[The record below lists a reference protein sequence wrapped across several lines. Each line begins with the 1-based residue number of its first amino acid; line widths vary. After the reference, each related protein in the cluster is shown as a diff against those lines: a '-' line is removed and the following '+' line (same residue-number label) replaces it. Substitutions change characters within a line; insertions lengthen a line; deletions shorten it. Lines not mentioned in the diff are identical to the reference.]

1 MKQTTKRV
9 LSMVLTLLMLVSAM
23 SVFTF
28 AENNFEPDDEYY
40 DRIINDA
47 VIVGSVWTDLSDGDE
62 VSYMYRGK
70 EITETFDSNI
80 HFTSI
85 KEAYDYCLSM
95 NVKNPIIVITS
106 GIYNE
111 SLTITNSVT
120 ILGANAGI
128 NPNVVSATP
137 GEPWSV
143 NPARSTTE
151 TTLVGAIDVAR
162 KVNTNIEVVLDGVTV
177 ARSFAYID
185 AGNKKAESSAVLRN
199 SIVNGAGSTS
209 YGVTAVTNVFYFA
222 SSVSSTNK
230 VKIEDVRC
238 TNMKSTS
245 LVGTG
250 TTDLEISGLYYVNN
264 SYPALQYAD
273 APADQDANYVIK
285 DSMFYNNKSTSGVL
299 AFDHSLKDT
308 AQRIDTYVEISGC
321 VFKDDP
327 EAELSDSNLSSSPI
341 LYTVTAAKNRLNVHD
356 NLFIGAADYSAPA
369 INFSYTLA
377 ARTSAFSGNINVNSN
392 KFCGFYNMNET
403 LGLSGDTRMN
413 YTGNYYADYSGAQHD
428 PVYPSENSMQN
439 IVADYFWI
447 DDAMTIPSDIFH
459 LNSTGINNASIDHV
473 SRTIK
478 ATIDYGDKAVIN
490 FAAKDGDTVYEL
502 YDETLTNKIT
512 EIDSA
517 DLYSG
522 EDKNTFYAVGKS
534 PKTGYEFRYTVILTT
549 YNPNMSADFDLKDT
563 YLLAPSVASLP
574 AGSVVFETWGG
585 MAYKF
590 TVGVN
595 AFATAPE
602 IIAACDSVPTIIMPA
617 GTYTEQIMLTG
628 SAVLLGEKHGVNP
641 NIPNYGVPDSEW
653 EQNPERSQSDRES
666 RLNSV
671 IVLSSSAVNA
681 TVVVDGFT
689 FAAGSGYVD
698 RGEGLVTYTT
708 TILKNIIINDA
719 GNGLWTENGKTEN
732 LQSIF
737 AFGASDDT
745 YMNNHKDVRIV
756 NLRMDAQGTTSLI
769 DGSFETLI
777 MDGVYLAGNSST
789 LNKGEWMNPK
799 GQNFYLNI
807 RNSFFFKNYQ
817 SYKDK
822 PYLCIDLNT
831 NDTDATTSKRIVME
845 NTMFYNNASYPYGIF
860 GVRFGSSKD
869 SMRLV
874 NNIFVSTTA
883 NALMPGGTNWFKNKV
898 NYDSAKQADYDKDP
912 SLLDKIE
919 IVDDIEIKFNHIIAT
934 GHTVDMTY
942 CKPGTK
948 WNWNYNYFATS
959 FVMGGAGKAP
969 TIKDDASGGVS
980 CVEASKYYNDWNMTD
995 LNTDADDEFAKEL
1008 DYSINGSGVV
1018 DTVAKTYTDTVS
1030 ASTATYDFNIKMNTL
1045 QASYGVY
1052 SDAECQNAVSLPVT
1066 LKGGSNVFYIKFSSY
1081 KDFVSDVYTAT
1092 ITKPLGTEADI
1103 VRFGSWR
1110 VSDDAVYASIP
1121 VGTTEFAIPEIA
1133 VSNGATYEIFND
1145 AGCTEKYDYNY
1156 ISGIGIA
1163 PVFKFIKVV
1172 SEDGNVSK
1180 VYTLSVLQAENDQA
1194 EVTYIENAEKISD
1207 NEFQAVI
1214 PVNKYSFDIIAQHSD
1229 NAAISVYDM
1238 GQLIRPSE
1246 NGIVTIDNIAGNKTV
1261 DIVVKSAGGAEK
1273 TFKLNIVKDRSSC
1286 NVTSVF
1292 GMINNGDDTSTFETR
1307 IDGNSFKV
1315 IAYPENQDASYAV
1328 YSDYA
1333 CTAAFADNVVQMSAA
1348 DTVAYLKV
1356 TSADGSASK
1365 IYTLNIHT
1373 SSEDFKPVE
1382 PVDPPKEEY
1391 VTIDNATLI
1400 ADGEYTIK
1408 AEDNISSYDV
1418 LPKLLDNKYSATT
1431 YRVFADKNC
1440 SNSIDV
1446 ERAVGEPT
1454 TVPVIGKY
1462 TNVYVKVY
1470 VKELAEGADTP
1481 TGVTDFI
1488 VKVTIDSNRPKA
1500 TYADA
1505 DAISG
1510 WAKEQVN
1517 FLNDNGFGYFQG
1529 DNGYFRPK
1537 DNITRFEVAAIA
1549 VRVLGIDES
1558 LYSNIILPYTD
1569 TIPDW
1574 ASNYVKACFSL
1585 GIMTGVDP
1593 QTFDGKKPTTR
1604 QEFAKIGVSTVCIM
1618 RGDADDALTLYNENQ
1633 EAIDAAYNERG
1644 FADEASVSNWAKPYM
1659 RLAVVTYGLIN
1670 GSNDYGVLNLNPKKE
1685 ITRQEVAVILANY
1698 NGYTKA

>member
-9 LSMVLTLLMLVSAM
+9 LSMILTLLMLVSAL

-47 VIVGSVWTDLSDGDE
+47 VIVGSGWADLSDGDE
-62 VSYMYRGK
+62 VSYVYRGK
-70 EITETFDSNI
+70 TITETFDSNI
-80 HFTSI
+80 HFSSI
-85 KEAYDYCLSM
+85 KDAYDYCLSM

-111 SLTITNSVT
+111 PLTITNSVT
-120 ILGANAGI
+120 LLGANAGI

-137 GEPWSV
+137 GEPWAI
-143 NPARSTTE
+143 NPARNTTE

-185 AGNKKAESSAVLRN
+185 AGNKQAESSAVIRN

-209 YGVTAVTNVFYFA
+209 YGVNAVTNVFYFA
-222 SSVSSTNK
+222 SSASSTNK

-250 TTDLEISGLYYVNN
+250 TTELEISGLYYVNN

-273 APADQDANYVIK
+273 APTDQNANYVIK

-299 AFDHSLKDT
+299 AFDHSLKDS
-308 AQRIDTYVEISGC
+308 AQRTDTYVEISGC

-327 EAELSDSNLSSSPI
+327 ETELNDNNLSSSPI

-369 INFSYTLA
+369 INFSYTTA

-392 KFCGFYNMNET
+392 KFYGFYNMNDT
-403 LGLSGDTRMN
+403 LGLSGETRMN
-413 YTGNYYADYSGAQHD
+413 YTGNYYADFKGVQHD
-428 PVYPSENSMQN
+428 PVYPSPNSMQN
-439 IVADYFWI
+439 IVTDYFWI
-447 DDAMTIPSDIFH
+447 DDAMTVPSDIFH
-459 LNSTGINNASIDHV
+459 LNSTGISNASIDHI
-473 SRTIK
+473 SRIIK
-478 ATIDYGDKAVIN
+478 GTIDYGDKVVVN

-512 EIDSA
+512 EIDST

-522 EDKNTFYAVGKS
+522 EDKNTFYAIGKS
-534 PKTGYEFRYTVILTT
+534 PKTGYEFKYTVILTT
-549 YNPNMSADFDLKDT
+549 YNPNISADFNLKDT

-574 AGSVVFETWGG
+574 AGSVVFETWDG

-595 AFATAPE
+595 VFATAPE
-602 IIAACDSVPTIIMPA
+602 IIAACDGVPTIIMPA
-617 GTYTEQIMLTG
+617 GTYSEQITLTG
-628 SAVLLGEKHGVNP
+628 SAVLLGAKHGVNP

-653 EQNPERSQSDRES
+653 EQNPERSQPDSES
-666 RLNSV
+666 KLNSV

-708 TILKNIIINDA
+708 TILKNILLNDA
-719 GNGLWTENGKTEN
+719 GNGLWTENGRTEN
-732 LQSIF
+732 LQTIF
-737 AFGASDDT
+737 SFGAGADT

-756 NLRMDAQGTTSLI
+756 NLRMDAQGTTNLI
-769 DGSFETLI
+769 GDSFESLI
-777 MDGVYLAGNSST
+777 MDGVYLAGNQNT

-831 NDTDATTSKRIVME
+831 NDSDATTSKRIVME
-845 NTMFYNNASYPYGIF
+845 NTMFFNNASYPYGVF

-874 NNIFVSTTA
+874 NNFFVSDTA
-883 NALMPGGTNWFKNKV
+883 GTIIPGYENWFKGKV
-898 NYDSAKQADYDKDP
+898 NYDASKKEDYDKDP

-919 IVDDIEIKFNHIIAT
+919 IVDDIEIKFNHFIGCNT
-934 GHTVDMTY
+934 TVDMRA

-948 WNWNYNYFATS
+948 WDWCYNFFASS
-959 FVMGGAGKAP
+959 FSMGGSGSAP
-969 TIKDDASGGVS
+969 SVHSGGGASYVD
-980 CVEASKYYNDWNMTD
+980 VSKYFTDWNMTT
-995 LNTDADDEFAKEL
+995 LNTAADDAFAKAL

-1018 DTVAKTYTDTVS
+1018 DTAAKTYTDTVS
-1030 ASTATYDFNIKMNTL
+1030 ISTDTYDFDIKMNTM
-1045 QASYGVY
+1045 QATYGIY
-1052 SDAECQNAVSLPVT
+1052 SDAACQNPVSSPVN
-1066 LKGGSNVFYIKFSSY
+1066 LKGGNNVFYIKFSSF
-1081 KDFVSDVYTAT
+1081 DGSVSDVYTAT
-1092 ITKPLGTEADI
+1092 ITKPLGAAADI

-1110 VSDDAVYASIP
+1110 VSDDAVYASVP
-1121 VGTTEFAIPEIA
+1121 VGTTEFTIPEIV
-1133 VSNGATYEIFND
+1133 VSDGASYEIFND
-1145 AGCTEKYDYNY
+1145 VNCTEKYDYNY
-1156 ISGIGIA
+1156 ISDIGIA

-1172 SEDGNVSK
+1172 SEDGNTSK
-1180 VYTLSVLQAENDQA
+1180 VYTLSVLQAANDQA
-1194 EVTYIENAEKISD
+1194 EVTYIDNAVKISD
-1207 NEFQAVI
+1207 DEFQAVI
-1214 PVNKYSFDIIAQHSD
+1214 PASKYSFDIIAQHSD
-1229 NAAISVYDM
+1229 NAEVSVYDN

-1246 NGIVTIDNIAGNKTV
+1246 NGIVTIDNIANNKTV

-1273 TFKLNIVKDRSSC
+1273 TFKLTIVKDRSSC

-1292 GMINNGDDTSTFETR
+1292 GMINNGDDTSTYETR

-1315 IAYPENQDASYAV
+1315 IAYPENQNASYAV

-1333 CTAAFADNVVQMSAA
+1333 CTVPFADNVVQMSAA

-1356 TSADGSASK
+1356 TSADGLSSK

-1373 SSEDFKPVE
+1373 SSDDFKPVD

-1391 VTIDNATLI
+1391 VTIDNATLV
-1400 ADGEYTIK
+1400 ADGEYRIK
-1408 AEDNISSYDV
+1408 AEDNVSSYDI
-1418 LPKLLDNKYSATT
+1418 LPKLLDDSKYTATT
-1431 YRVFADKNC
+1431 YRVFADKEC

-1462 TNVYVKVY
+1462 TNVYIKVY
-1470 VKELAEGADTP
+1470 VKELADGADAP

-1549 VRVLGIDES
+1549 VRVLGIDEK
-1558 LYSNIILPYTD
+1558 LYSNIVLPYTD

-1593 QTFDGKKPTTR
+1593 KTFDGKKPTTR

-1618 RGDADDALTLYNENQ
+1618 RGDADDALSLYNANQ

-1644 FADEASVSNWAKPYM
+1644 FADEANVSNWAKPYM

-1698 NGYTKA
+1698 NGYTEA